1 MREIEKR
8 IQEKRAIEA
17 TKKKLMGC
25 NGKLGCIVRNLGQ
38 PLIAQTEGGGL
49 HEYGPTLG
57 TDWLYDDQTPLENLR
72 TADELVK
79 NLPTAEVLDEL
90 GNPVAD
96 IEGKEWRET
105 NDRINYTTDQV
116 GWHFDGLSRGMHLE
130 IKYEDANKVLVVHY
144 KGHEVYREMA
154 GELFGY
160 APHQEWEEK
169 IDQLYTVAK
178 KLDDQNKQQERKEEI
193 QEAKHLKDSWWE
205 KTRNK
210 WGL

>member
-17 TKKKLMGC
+17 TKKKLMGF

-57 TDWLYDDQTPLENLR
+57 TDWLYEDDTPLEKVR
-72 TADELVK
+72 TADELARK
-79 NLPTAEVLDEL
+79 LPTTQMLDEL
-90 GNPVAD
+90 GNP
-96 IEGKEWRET
+96 IPNPEGKEWREFG
-105 NDRINYTTDQV
+105 DRIGYTTDQI

-130 IKYEDANKVLVVHY
+130 IKYEDANKLLIVHY
-144 KGHEVYREMA
+144 KGYEVYKEVA
-154 GELFGY
+154 GELLAY
-160 APHQEWEEK
+160 APHQEWEGK
-169 IDQLYTVAK
+169 IDQLYVVAK
-178 KLDDQNKQQERKEEI
+178 KLDDQNKRQDRKEEI
-193 QEAKHLKDSWWE
+193 QEAKHMKDSWWD
-205 KTRNK
+205 KTRKK